1 MAQIVT
7 ETQSIIDFLKDQMI
21 DGVYLEICKNI
32 KIAYTKHAH
41 ENLFKMGRWKF
52 CFCNVCM

>member
-21 DGVYLEICKNI
+21 DGVYLEICKKI